1 MTINIIFQVV
11 EHCAILNFNL
21 IMILKGEMSYKKVF
35 ESTLFKKTLD
45 MGDFS
50 LNGDSLNTL
59 YITKAIF

>member
-1 MTINIIFQVV
+1 
-11 EHCAILNFNL
+11 
-21 IMILKGEMSYKKVF
+21 MILKGEMSYKKVF

-59 YITKAIF
+59 YITKAIFWKAQATLAIN

>member
-1 MTINIIFQVV
+1 
-11 EHCAILNFNL
+11 
-21 IMILKGEMSYKKVF
+21 MILKGEMSYKKVF

-59 YITKAIF
+59 YITKLKQFSEKLRQP